1 MHVFQGTFPP
11 VSLSTDNKTHE
22 YVVDDAHYFFPSIL
36 FIYVAIIFNNRN
48 ATHFRKRK
56 KMRGKR
62 RRKKTEKRKEERR
75 ETANYRS
82 SRESKRC
89 IK

>member
-56 KMRGKR
+56 KMRGRR
-62 RRKKTEKRKEERR
+62 RRKKTERKGGEERDCKLLVIER
-75 ETANYRS
+75 ERA
-82 SRESKRC
+82 KGV
-89 IK
+89 